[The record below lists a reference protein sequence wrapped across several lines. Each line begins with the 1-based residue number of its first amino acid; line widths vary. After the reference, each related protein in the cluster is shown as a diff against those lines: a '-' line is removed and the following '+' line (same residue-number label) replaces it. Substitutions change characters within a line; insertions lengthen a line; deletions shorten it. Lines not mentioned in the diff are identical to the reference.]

1 MMPTASAA
9 STSSSTTMLGRT
21 VSSSSRVLAAP
32 SMARA
37 SGVRGS
43 IASAHGAASPSSS
56 LLCRCDAQSRAQFPC
71 RTPKRAIG
79 HSATSPLLR
88 SSFAPLL
95 RRPFPPLPRRPLLR
109 PPSAISSPPSDSS
122 TDGGGD
128 GEENKNSIVLFSAS
142 DWRYRLW
149 FCFCSCL
156 FFFFFFFF
164 SFLPQKRQAAAAAP
178 KNRDDDDEND
188 FDDDGNNGHLLRP
201 FPRRGQLRPLP
212 DLLPRRRLRRPLG
225 PPRRRPGG
233 RRLGRGLGR
242 AAPRAV
248 AAEAR
253 RAREAAPRPRR
264 LCPARVRHAPRPP
277 LGHHRAQ
284 HGPGR
289 ARGAR
294 RGLRLLLRRAG
305 VGLRRRG
312 ARGGRQ
318 GLPAV
323 ARRRAAV
330 PHVAVVGPVDAV
342 VGGVR

>member
-1 MMPTASAA
+1 M
-9 STSSSTTMLGRT
+9 
-21 VSSSSRVLAAP
+21 V
-32 SMARA
+32 
-37 SGVRGS
+37 
-43 IASAHGAASPSSS
+43 
-56 LLCRCDAQSRAQFPC
+56 
-71 RTPKRAIG
+71 
-79 HSATSPLLR
+79 
-88 SSFAPLL
+88 LL
-95 RRPFPPLPRRPLLR
+95 RRRRDVHGLLHSLAARVRLRRRRLLLGPAALARGLGRGRAGPGVDGGDRAVVSRGPRRR
-109 PPSAISSPPSDSS
+109 GRHRASS
-122 TDGGGD
+122 
-128 GEENKNSIVLFSAS
+128 FSFC
-142 DWRYRLW
+142 